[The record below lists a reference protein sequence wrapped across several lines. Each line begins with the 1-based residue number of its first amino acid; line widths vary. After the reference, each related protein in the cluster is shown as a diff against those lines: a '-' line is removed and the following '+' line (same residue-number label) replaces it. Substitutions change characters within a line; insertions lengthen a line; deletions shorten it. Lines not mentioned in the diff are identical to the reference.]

1 MEDDKIIELFW
12 ERSESAIAELD
23 KKYGSV
29 CRKIAFNILGDGRDA
44 EECVNDAY
52 FGIWK
57 TIPPGRP
64 DPLAAYVF
72 KIVKNTSL
80 KKRKYNMARKRNSH
94 FDLSLD
100 ELEECISSS
109 TETDSGSM
117 EELEKAIRGFL
128 DSLEPKNRV
137 LFLKRYWFAESMED
151 ISRELH
157 ISKNAAKVKLF
168 RLRKRLRE
176 ALEREG
182 ITI

>member
-44 EECVNDAY
+44 EEC
-52 FGIWK
+52 
-57 TIPPGRP
+57 
-64 DPLAAYVF
+64 
-72 KIVKNTSL
+72 
-80 KKRKYNMARKRNSH
+80 
-94 FDLSLD
+94 
-100 ELEECISSS
+100 ISSS

-137 LFLKRYWFAESMED
+137 LFLKRYWFAESLED
-151 ISRELH
+151 ISKELH
-157 ISKNAAKVKLF
+157 ISKSAAKVKLF